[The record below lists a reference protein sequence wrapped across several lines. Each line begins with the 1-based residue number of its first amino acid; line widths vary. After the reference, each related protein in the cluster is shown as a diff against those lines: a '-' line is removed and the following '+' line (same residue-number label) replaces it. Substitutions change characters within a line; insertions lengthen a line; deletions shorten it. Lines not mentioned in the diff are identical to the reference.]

1 MPMAIMGLFGGVDEE
16 EVQKA
21 RVAGESSGSVAA
33 AGAAVA
39 AGSQPKQRRGKR
51 D

>member
-16 EVQKA
+16 EVQKTRA
-21 RVAGESSGSVAA
+21 AGASGGSVAA

-39 AGSQPKQRRGKR
+39 TGSQPKQRRGKR